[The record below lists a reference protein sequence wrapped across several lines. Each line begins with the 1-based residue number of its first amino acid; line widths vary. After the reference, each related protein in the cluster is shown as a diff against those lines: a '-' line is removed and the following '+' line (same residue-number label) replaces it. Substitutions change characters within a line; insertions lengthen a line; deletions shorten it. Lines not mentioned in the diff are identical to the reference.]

1 MLRKQTNFVSRDGSP
16 VVGYSFDQLEIW
28 SDMSSSLTAKIW
40 ILSNQGV
47 SRFYFGIALRLDSRS
62 FRMGARIGASV
73 RVIVL
78 TLHCG

>member
-1 MLRKQTNFVSRDGSP
+1 MLRKQTNFVSGDGSP
-16 VVGYSFDQLEIW
+16 VVGYRFDQIEIW
-28 SDMSSSLTAKIW
+28 GDMLTSLIAKIW
-40 ILSNQGV
+40 ILSKQGV

-78 TLHCG
+78 T